1 MKAKHFVTLFFI
13 VGLVFAVPGMVSLAI
28 GGTHTDSLDY
38 GNAGEQLIGN
48 DSSIETLDVGEPAEM
63 SVEGSPVGGEVT
75 SPAGDTTVCVSIP
88 AAAFH
93 SDGFYPDCF
102 FFYFYGGYIT
112 TTLSS
117 GCCVSTPVHVP
128 EGAVIYQ
135 VWMSAIDNSGS
146 SDQSLRLFR
155 VNKNTGTV
163 DIMAIVSTSGQS
175 ASIGDFSDTS
185 IDNPTVV
192 YPDYAYYIGTC
203 LRPNIHLY
211 TVRVW
216 YHPHTDATFKSIE
229 IGD

>member
-1 MKAKHFVTLFFI
+1 LAWFF
-13 VGLVFAVPGMVSLAI
+13 GLVFAVAAMVNFPVGNVYA
-28 GGTHTDSLDY
+28 DSPDD

-93 SDGFYPDCF
+93 SDGNYPDCF
-102 FFYFYGGYIT
+102 FFSFYSGYIT

-117 GCCVSTPVHVP
+117 NCCVSTPVHVP

-135 VWMSAIDNSGS
+135 VWISAIDNSGS
-146 SDQSLRLFR
+146 SNQSLRLFR

-163 DIMAIVSTSGQS
+163 DIMATVSTSGQS
-175 ASIGDFSDTS
+175 TSIRHFYDIS

-192 YPDYAYYIGTC
+192 YPNYAYYIGTC
-203 LRPNIHLY
+203 LRPNINLY